1 MASSRGREPDEGQG
15 RKLPKS
21 RAPGRTL
28 YGYVARE
35 TLVPFLIA
43 LSGLTLT
50 ILTRDLI
57 GFSELVINRGLGVFE
72 VSLIALHEAVPVAAY
87 MFPFAL
93 LVAVLVA
100 LGRLGADREILVLEA
115 SGVSASRLITP
126 VACFA
131 GAAAVVSAG
140 LSLLAAPASNRA
152 LDGTLDRIANQ
163 QPWASFRAGAVNEFG
178 GWRVEAREVSA
189 KGDELRG
196 VLLWM
201 PDLGETVFARKGE
214 VSAVGDGSIDITL
227 RDGSL
232 VLLQDEGAQQ
242 LRFSSLTTRLP
253 RSDEPL
259 VREAD
264 AVVQG
269 RSFDELLQSS
279 REFVPSAEVPVSG
292 DWVELHRRLTIPVA
306 TLLFGFLAVPLFL
319 TRRNFSRSAGGVL
332 GVATTLL
339 YFTLVQLGE
348 GLVQGGGTNV
358 AAGVWMPNLVL
369 AGVALLLFVRSRR
382 EGVLG
387 HRFSKPGRPER
398 DARPRGMRR
407 PGRPHRYAL
416 GRYVGARFLE
426 LSGLAFA
433 VLLTAYML
441 IDVMERLDWFARY
454 HATGLEVLR
463 FYLARAP
470 LLASRVVPMALL
482 VGTALVVSLLAVEGE
497 LIGMRA
503 CGIPAPRALLPVLLL
518 TLVVAPG
525 YFVLRNVV
533 VPRTNALAD
542 ELKQSEIKE
551 DYYRALSERRKTAV
565 WRRTGSRVLEA
576 SRFDTDRG
584 DARDLTIYEIGEDG
598 LPTSRADAVSARHI
612 GRGVWR
618 LSEPRRI
625 EIGSRRVHAVPPHS
639 YADLGEVLTAE
650 IDTMHLSI
658 GQLADE
664 IDAIEEDGYDATPLR
679 VDFHVKLADA
689 LACIVLPAS
698 VLFFAVGGPPFPG
711 PAQTLLVSGILGVC
725 YVLLTG
731 VGASLGYGGSVPPV
745 VGGWGPTGLVAA
757 IALWLAA
764 RLWRRL

>member
-1 MASSRGREPDEGQG
+1 MSPSSRATE
-15 RKLPKS
+15 LPS
-21 RAPGRTL
+21 RRPGRTL
-28 YGYVARE
+28 YAYVARE
-35 TLVPFLIA
+35 AAVPFAFA
-43 LSGLTLT
+43 LLGLTLA

-57 GFSELVINRGLGVFE
+57 GFSELVINRGLGVLE
-72 VSLIALHEAVPVAAY
+72 VSGIALFEAVPVAAY

-93 LVAVLVA
+93 LVALLVA

-115 SGVSASRLITP
+115 SGVSAARLVAP
-126 VACFA
+126 VAWVA
-131 GAAAVVSAG
+131 GAAAA
-140 LSLLAAPASNRA
+140 LSLLLSLFAAPAANRA
-152 LDGTLDRIANQ
+152 LDAALDRIAHR
-163 QPWASFRAGAVNEFG
+163 QPWANFRAGAVNQFG

-189 KGDELRG
+189 RGDELRG

-201 PDLGETVFARKGE
+201 PNLGETIFARQAR
-214 VSAVGDGSIDITL
+214 VASAGDGSVEITL

-232 VLLQDEGAQQ
+232 VLAQSEGAQQ
-242 LRFSSLTTRLP
+242 LRFAELTTTLP
-253 RSDEPL
+253 RSDEPV
-259 VREAD
+259 VRGMDEKL
-264 AVVQG
+264 QG
-269 RSFDELLQSS
+269 AGVGELLAAWRSFE
-279 REFVPSAEVPVSG
+279 PTANKPISAA
-292 DWVELHRRLTIPVA
+292 WMELHRRLAIPTA

-319 TRRNFSRSAGGVL
+319 TRRHFSRSAGGVL
-332 GVATTLL
+332 GVVTTIA
-339 YFTLVQLGE
+339 YFALVQLGE
-348 GLVQGGGTNV
+348 GLVQGGGVGV
-358 AAGVWMPNLVL
+358 AAGVWLPNLVL
-369 AGVALLLFVRSRR
+369 APVALLLFVRARR

-416 GRYVGARFLE
+416 SRYVGARYLE

-433 VLLTAYML
+433 VLLTAYVA

-454 HATGLEVLR
+454 QASGLEVVR
-463 FYLARAP
+463 FYAARVP

-518 TLVVAPG
+518 TMLVAPG

-551 DYYRALSERRKTAV
+551 DYYRALAERRKRAV
-565 WRRTGSRVLEA
+565 WRRDGSRVLQA

-584 DARDLTIYEIGEDG
+584 DARDLTIYEIGDDG

-618 LSEPRRI
+618 LSQTRRI
-625 EIGSRRVHAVPPHS
+625 EIAPLRVRQVPPHT
-639 YADLGEVLTAE
+639 YADLGEVLPAE
-650 IDTMHLSI
+650 IDTMHLSV
-658 GQLADE
+658 GELARE
-664 IDAIEEDGYDATPLR
+664 IEVIEQDGYDATQLR
-679 VDFHVKLADA
+679 VDLHVKLADA
-689 LACIVLPAS
+689 LACVVLPAS

-711 PAQTLLVSGILGVC
+711 PAQTLLVSGIVAVS

-745 VGGWGPTGLVAA
+745 VGGWGPTAIVAGVA
-757 IALWLAA
+757 GWLAM